1 MKTIKHIYIILII
14 TFLLTISSL
23 TINANSKS
31 YSDDNSASWQVNE
44 KTVNNIGNLTHTL
57 MYGTSTDTT
66 QQTQGNQKVNVFEM
80 KTDGINSKLVSWAMQ
95 TGKGSYARNGLSIIA
110 EDYEEKHPGWIVV
123 AGINGDQYYTKYG
136 SGLGA
141 DGSFYYPNQPYY
153 PMIIDG
159 ERRFP
164 VTPTGNSASNYVGI
178 ANNNSN
184 DSFVPASQ
192 LSNVKIEVLNE
203 SDEVIYIHDVNKINE
218 SPNEGETSVWFAHPS
233 TESNY
238 DYATYDVSSDKD
250 LYVIEMADLAYMNN
264 SRTFTNIGGIDSLF
278 GRGTITLLTKNQTID
293 KWQIAIDTNDNTLR
307 SNLSLNTKVR
317 IQYYYENEEMNK
329 VESSFGYHSA
339 QRENNIDIKTKAD
352 YDARRYNRSI
362 FGKKADGTYVLMTV
376 AKGTYSGT
384 TQDESNAILK
394 QFGVTDAYQQ
404 DGGGSVTAIV
414 RNEYGTFDIVNES
427 SDSGVKQRSILSG
440 CFFVIRDPG
449 YISYQKDSTRT
460 SITITKTNNYNDEY
474 ISNVVATIN
483 GKEYKL
489 ENDNLTIEGLE
500 DDTEYKI
507 NLTYDVK
514 INNQTVK
521 GYHQII
527 GHTDSFTIPSHGIK
541 EQNITA
547 NQVEFIRSSTVDDE
561 YIYVKLKLNDQEYDL
576 LEENKPVIIKNLT
589 PSTRYNYTIT
599 YAVKDNLTGK
609 TFEKTV
615 ESTFITE
622 KYNLPTINKFDVTR
636 TGKDKVTINVEIIDE
651 FNLAYSYYIMYNGNQ
666 YALESL
672 NETIEI
678 EDLNIKDEEYIFQLI
693 IQYKTD
699 TTFSSLESQ
708 QITINSNTSYQNNSK
723 GCNKCNLV
731 LIELTTLLSLC
742 YFIFKKK

>member
-178 ANNNSN
+178 ANNNLN
-184 DSFVPASQ
+184 DSFVLASQ

-278 GRGTITLLTKNQTID
+278 GRGTITLLTKNQTVD

-339 QRENNIDIKTKAD
+339 QREDNKDIKTKAD

-474 ISNVVATIN
+474 ISNVIATIN

-527 GHTDSFTIPSHGIK
+527 GHTDSFTIPSHGVK

-547 NQVEFIRSSTVDDE
+547 NQVEFIRNSTVDDE

-599 YAVKDNLTGK
+599 YAVKDSLTGK
-609 TFEKTV
+609 TFDKTV

-731 LIELTTLLSLC
+731 LIELTTLVSLC

>member
-527 GHTDSFTIPSHGIK
+527 GHTDSFTIPSHGVK

-599 YAVKDNLTGK
+599 YAVKDTLTGK

>member
-203 SDEVIYIHDVNKINE
+203 FDEVIYIHDVNKINE

-238 DYATYDVSSDKD
+238 DYVKYDVSSDKD

-264 SRTFTNIGGIDSLF
+264 SRTFTNIGGVDSLF

-527 GHTDSFTIPSHGIK
+527 GHTDSFTIPSHGVK

-547 NQVEFIRSSTVDDE
+547 NQVEFIRNSTVDDE

-599 YAVKDNLTGK
+599 YAVKDTLTGK

-622 KYNLPTINKFDVTR
+622 KYNIPTINKFDVTR
-636 TGKDKVTINVEIIDE
+636 TGKDKVTINVAIIDE

-708 QITINSNTSYQNNSK
+708 QITIDSNTSYQNNSK

-731 LIELTTLLSLC
+731 LIELTTLVSLC

>member
-203 SDEVIYIHDVNKINE
+203 FDEVIYIHDVNKINE

-238 DYATYDVSSDKD
+238 DYVKYDVSSDKD

-264 SRTFTNIGGIDSLF
+264 SRTFTNIGGVDSLF

-527 GHTDSFTIPSHGIK
+527 GHTDSFTIPSHGVK

-547 NQVEFIRSSTVDDE
+547 NQVEFIRNSTVDDE

-599 YAVKDNLTGK
+599 YAVKDTLTGK

-622 KYNLPTINKFDVTR
+622 KYNIPTINKFDVTR
-636 TGKDKVTINVEIIDE
+636 TGKDKVSINVEIIDE

>member
-95 TGKGSYARNGLSIIA
+95 TGKGSYARNSLSIIA

-527 GHTDSFTIPSHGIK
+527 GHTDSFTIPSHGVK

-547 NQVEFIRSSTVDDE
+547 NQVEFIRNSTVDDE

-599 YAVKDNLTGK
+599 YAVKDTLTGK

-678 EDLNIKDEEYIFQLI
+678 EELNIKDEEYIFQLI

>member
-527 GHTDSFTIPSHGIK
+527 GHTDSFTIPSHGVK

-547 NQVEFIRSSTVDDE
+547 NQVEFIRNSTVDDE

-599 YAVKDNLTGK
+599 YAVKDTLTGK

-636 TGKDKVTINVEIIDE
+636 TGKDKVTINVAIIDE

-678 EDLNIKDEEYIFQLI
+678 EELNIKDEEYIFQLI

>member
-527 GHTDSFTIPSHGIK
+527 GHTDSFTIPSHGVK

-547 NQVEFIRSSTVDDE
+547 NQVEFIRNSTVDDE

-599 YAVKDNLTGK
+599 YAVKDTLTGK

-678 EDLNIKDEEYIFQLI
+678 EELNIKDEEYIFQLI

-699 TTFSSLESQ
+699 TTFSSLESE

>member
-203 SDEVIYIHDVNKINE
+203 FDEVIYIHDVNKINE

-238 DYATYDVSSDKD
+238 DYVKYDVSSDKD

-474 ISNVVATIN
+474 ISNVIATIN

-527 GHTDSFTIPSHGIK
+527 GHTDSFTIPSHGVK

-547 NQVEFIRSSTVDDE
+547 NQVEFIRNSTVDDE

-599 YAVKDNLTGK
+599 YAVKDTLTGK

-622 KYNLPTINKFDVTR
+622 KYNIPTINKFDVTR

-731 LIELTTLLSLC
+731 LIELTTLVSLC

>member
-66 QQTQGNQKVNVFEM
+66 QQTQGNQKINVFEM

-178 ANNNSN
+178 ANNNLN
-184 DSFVPASQ
+184 DSFIPASQ

-527 GHTDSFTIPSHGIK
+527 GHTDSFTIPSHGVK

-547 NQVEFIRSSTVDDE
+547 NQVEFIRNSTVDDE

-599 YAVKDNLTGK
+599 YAVKDTLTGK

-622 KYNLPTINKFDVTR
+622 KYNIPTINKFDVTR
-636 TGKDKVTINVEIIDE
+636 TGKDKVTINVAIIDE

>member
-427 SDSGVKQRSILSG
+427 SDSSVKQRSILSG

-527 GHTDSFTIPSHGIK
+527 GHTDSFTIPSHGVK

-547 NQVEFIRSSTVDDE
+547 NQVEFIRNSTVDDE

-599 YAVKDNLTGK
+599 YAVKDTLTGK

-622 KYNLPTINKFDVTR
+622 KYNIPTINKFDVTR
-636 TGKDKVTINVEIIDE
+636 TGKDKVTINVAIIDE

-708 QITINSNTSYQNNSK
+708 QITIDSNTSYQNNSK

-731 LIELTTLLSLC
+731 LIELTTLVSLC

>member
-203 SDEVIYIHDVNKINE
+203 FDEVIYIHDVNKINE

-238 DYATYDVSSDKD
+238 DYVKYDVSSDKD

-264 SRTFTNIGGIDSLF
+264 SRTFTNIGGVDSLF

-527 GHTDSFTIPSHGIK
+527 GHTDSFTIPSHGVK

-547 NQVEFIRSSTVDDE
+547 NQVEFIRNSTVDDE

-599 YAVKDNLTGK
+599 YAVKDTLTGK

-622 KYNLPTINKFDVTR
+622 KYNIPTINKFDVTR
-636 TGKDKVTINVEIIDE
+636 TGKDKVTINVAIIDE

-708 QITINSNTSYQNNSK
+708 QITIDSNTSYQNNSK

>member
-203 SDEVIYIHDVNKINE
+203 FDEVIYIHDVNKINE

-238 DYATYDVSSDKD
+238 EYATYDVSSDKD

-264 SRTFTNIGGIDSLF
+264 SRTFTNIGGVDSLF

-527 GHTDSFTIPSHGIK
+527 GHTDSFTIPSHGVK

-547 NQVEFIRSSTVDDE
+547 NQVEFIRNSTVDDE

-599 YAVKDNLTGK
+599 YAVKDTLTGK

-678 EDLNIKDEEYIFQLI
+678 EELNIKDEEYIFQLI

-699 TTFSSLESQ
+699 TTFSSLESE

>member
-14 TFLLTISSL
+14 TFLLTISSF

-31 YSDDNSASWQVNE
+31 YSDDKSASWQVNE

-203 SDEVIYIHDVNKINE
+203 SDEVIYIHDVNKVNE

-238 DYATYDVSSDKD
+238 DYTTYDVSSDKD

-339 QRENNIDIKTKAD
+339 QREDNKDIKTKAD

-527 GHTDSFTIPSHGIK
+527 GHTDSFTIPSHGVK

-547 NQVEFIRSSTVDDE
+547 NQVEFIRNSTVEDE

-599 YAVKDNLTGK
+599 YAVKDSLTGK

-636 TGKDKVTINVEIIDE
+636 TGKDKVSINVEIIDE

>member
-238 DYATYDVSSDKD
+238 DYVTYDVSSDKD

-527 GHTDSFTIPSHGIK
+527 GHTDSFSIPSHGVK

-547 NQVEFIRSSTVDDE
+547 NQVEFIRNSTVDDE

-599 YAVKDNLTGK
+599 YAVKDTLTGK

-666 YALESL
+666 YALENL

>member
-203 SDEVIYIHDVNKINE
+203 FDEVIYIHDVNKINE

-238 DYATYDVSSDKD
+238 DYVKYDVSSDKD

-527 GHTDSFTIPSHGIK
+527 GHTDSFTIPSHGVK

-547 NQVEFIRSSTVDDE
+547 NQVEFIRNSTVDDE

-599 YAVKDNLTGK
+599 YAVKDTLTGK

-731 LIELTTLLSLC
+731 LIELTTLVSLC

>member
-203 SDEVIYIHDVNKINE
+203 FDEVIYIHDVNKINE

-238 DYATYDVSSDKD
+238 DYVKYDVSSDKD

-264 SRTFTNIGGIDSLF
+264 SRTFTNIGGVDSLF

-483 GKEYKL
+483 GKEYQL

-527 GHTDSFTIPSHGIK
+527 GHTDSFTIPSHGVK

-547 NQVEFIRSSTVDDE
+547 NQVEFIRNSTVDDE

-599 YAVKDNLTGK
+599 YAVKDTLTGK

-622 KYNLPTINKFDVTR
+622 KYNIPTINKFDVTR
-636 TGKDKVTINVEIIDE
+636 TGKDKVTINVAIIDE

>member
-527 GHTDSFTIPSHGIK
+527 GHTDSFTIPSHGVK

-547 NQVEFIRSSTVDDE
+547 NQVEFIRNSTVDDE

-599 YAVKDNLTGK
+599 YAVKDTLTGK

>member
-66 QQTQGNQKVNVFEM
+66 QQTQGNQKINVFEM

-238 DYATYDVSSDKD
+238 DYVKYDVSSDKD

-527 GHTDSFTIPSHGIK
+527 GHTDSFTIPSHGVK

-547 NQVEFIRSSTVDDE
+547 NQVEFIRNSTVDDE

-599 YAVKDNLTGK
+599 YAVKDTLTGK

-622 KYNLPTINKFDVTR
+622 KYNIPTINKFDVTR
-636 TGKDKVTINVEIIDE
+636 TGKDKVTINVAIIDE

>member
-153 PMIIDG
+153 PMIIVG

-178 ANNNSN
+178 ANNNLN
-184 DSFVPASQ
+184 DSFIPASQ

-527 GHTDSFTIPSHGIK
+527 GHTDSFTIPSHGVK

-589 PSTRYNYTIT
+589 PLTRYNYTIT
-599 YAVKDNLTGK
+599 YAVKDTLTGK

-636 TGKDKVTINVEIIDE
+636 TGKDKVTINVAIIDE

>member
-1 MKTIKHIYIILII
+1 MKTIKHIYIMIII

-66 QQTQGNQKVNVFEM
+66 QQTEGNQKVNVFEM

-178 ANNNSN
+178 ANNNLN

-203 SDEVIYIHDVNKINE
+203 SDEVIYTHDVNKINE

-238 DYATYDVSSDKD
+238 DYETYEVSSDKD

-264 SRTFTNIGGIDSLF
+264 SRTFTNVGGIDSLF

-317 IQYYYENEEMNK
+317 IQYYYENEEMNN

-339 QRENNIDIKTKAD
+339 QREDNIDIKTTAD

-474 ISNVVATIN
+474 ISNVVATVN

-514 INNQTVK
+514 INNKTVK

-527 GHTDSFTIPSHGIK
+527 GHTDSFTIPSHGVK

-547 NQVEFIRSSTVDDE
+547 NQVEFIRNSTVDEE

-576 LEENKPVIIKNLT
+576 LEENKPLIIKNLT
-589 PSTRYNYTIT
+589 PSTRYTYIIS
-599 YAVKDNLTGK
+599 YAVKDTLTGK

-615 ESTFITE
+615 ESTFVTE
-622 KYNLPTINKFDVTR
+622 KYNLPTINKFNVTR
-636 TGKDKVTINVEIIDE
+636 TGKDKVSINVEIIDE

-699 TTFSSLESQ
+699 TTFNSLESE
-708 QITINSNTSYQNNSK
+708 QITINSNTTYQNNGK

>member
-178 ANNNSN
+178 ANNNLN
-184 DSFVPASQ
+184 DSFIPASQ

-527 GHTDSFTIPSHGIK
+527 GHTDSFTIPSHGVK

-547 NQVEFIRSSTVDDE
+547 NQVEFIRNSTVDDE

-599 YAVKDNLTGK
+599 YAVKDTLTGK

-622 KYNLPTINKFDVTR
+622 KYNIPTINKFDVTR
-636 TGKDKVTINVEIIDE
+636 TGKDKVTINVAIIDE

>member
-238 DYATYDVSSDKD
+238 DYVKYDVSSDKD

-264 SRTFTNIGGIDSLF
+264 SRTFTNIGGVDSLF

-483 GKEYKL
+483 GKEYQL

-527 GHTDSFTIPSHGIK
+527 GHTDSFTIPSHGVK

-547 NQVEFIRSSTVDDE
+547 NQVEFIRNSTVDDE

-599 YAVKDNLTGK
+599 YAVKDTLTGK

-622 KYNLPTINKFDVTR
+622 KYNIPTINKFDVTR
-636 TGKDKVTINVEIIDE
+636 TGKDKVTINVAIIDE

>member
-1 MKTIKHIYIILII
+1 MKTIKHIYIIIII

-66 QQTQGNQKVNVFEM
+66 QQTEGNQKVNVFEM

-178 ANNNSN
+178 ANNNLN
-184 DSFVPASQ
+184 NSFVPASQ

-238 DYATYDVSSDKD
+238 DYETYEVSSDKD

-264 SRTFTNIGGIDSLF
+264 SRTFTNVGGIDSLF

-317 IQYYYENEEMNK
+317 IQYYYENEEMNN

-339 QRENNIDIKTKAD
+339 QREDNIDIKTTAA

-514 INNQTVK
+514 INNQIVK

-527 GHTDSFTIPSHGIK
+527 GHTDSFTIPSHGVK

-547 NQVEFIRSSTVDDE
+547 NQVEFIRNSTVDEE

-576 LEENKPVIIKNLT
+576 LEENKPLIIKNLS
-589 PSTRYNYTIT
+589 PSTRYTYTIT
-599 YAVKDNLTGK
+599 YAVKDTLTGK

-636 TGKDKVTINVEIIDE
+636 TGKDKVSINVEIIDE

-678 EDLNIKDEEYIFQLI
+678 EDLNIKDKEYIFQLI

-699 TTFSSLESQ
+699 TTFNSLESE
-708 QITINSNTSYQNNSK
+708 QITINSNTTYQNNGK

>member
-1 MKTIKHIYIILII
+1 MKTIKHIYIIIII

-66 QQTQGNQKVNVFEM
+66 QQTEGNQKVNVFEM

-178 ANNNSN
+178 ANNNLN

-238 DYATYDVSSDKD
+238 DYQTYEVSSDKD

-264 SRTFTNIGGIDSLF
+264 SRTFTNVGGIDSLF

-307 SNLSLNTKVR
+307 SNLSVNTKVR

-339 QRENNIDIKTKAD
+339 QRENNKDIKTTAD

-500 DDTEYKI
+500 EDTEYKI

-527 GHTDSFTIPSHGIK
+527 GHTDSFTMPSHGVK

-547 NQVEFIRSSTVDDE
+547 NQVEFIRNSTVDEE

-576 LEENKPVIIKNLT
+576 LEENKPLIIKNLS
-589 PSTRYNYTIT
+589 PSTRYTYIIS
-599 YAVKDNLTGK
+599 YAVKDTLTGK

-622 KYNLPTINKFDVTR
+622 KYNLPTIKQFDVTR
-636 TGKDKVTINVEIIDE
+636 TGKDKVSINVEIIDE
-651 FNLAYSYYIMYNGNQ
+651 FNLAYSYYIMYNGNK

-672 NETIEI
+672 NETVEI

-699 TTFSSLESQ
+699 TTFNSLESE
-708 QITINSNTSYQNNSK
+708 QITINSNTTYQNNGK

-731 LIELTTLLSLC
+731 LIELTILLSLC

>member
-1 MKTIKHIYIILII
+1 M
-14 TFLLTISSL
+14 
-23 TINANSKS
+23 
-31 YSDDNSASWQVNE
+31 
-44 KTVNNIGNLTHTL
+44 
-57 MYGTSTDTT
+57 
-66 QQTQGNQKVNVFEM
+66 
-80 KTDGINSKLVSWAMQ
+80 
-95 TGKGSYARNGLSIIA
+95 LSIIA

-203 SDEVIYIHDVNKINE
+203 FDEVIYIHDVNKINE

-238 DYATYDVSSDKD
+238 DYVKYDVSSDKD

-527 GHTDSFTIPSHGIK
+527 GHTDSFTIPSHGVK

-547 NQVEFIRSSTVDDE
+547 NQVEFIRNSTVDDE

-599 YAVKDNLTGK
+599 YAVKDTLTGK

-622 KYNLPTINKFDVTR
+622 KYNIPTINKFDVTR
-636 TGKDKVTINVEIIDE
+636 TGKDKVTINVAIIDE

>member
-1 MKTIKHIYIILII
+1 MKTIKQIYIILII

-339 QRENNIDIKTKAD
+339 QRENNIEIKTKAD

-527 GHTDSFTIPSHGIK
+527 GHTDSFTIPSHGVK

-547 NQVEFIRSSTVDDE
+547 NQVEFIRNSTVDDE

-599 YAVKDNLTGK
+599 YAVKDTLTGK

-622 KYNLPTINKFDVTR
+622 KYNIPTINKFDVTR
-636 TGKDKVTINVEIIDE
+636 TGKDKVTINVAIIDE

>member
-203 SDEVIYIHDVNKINE
+203 FDEVIYIHDVNKINE

-238 DYATYDVSSDKD
+238 DYVKYDVSSDKD

-527 GHTDSFTIPSHGIK
+527 GHTDSFTIPSHGVK

-547 NQVEFIRSSTVDDE
+547 NQVEFIRNSTVDDE

-599 YAVKDNLTGK
+599 YAVKDTLTGK

-622 KYNLPTINKFDVTR
+622 KYNIPTINKFDVTR
-636 TGKDKVTINVEIIDE
+636 TGKDKVTINVAIIDE

>member
-203 SDEVIYIHDVNKINE
+203 SDEVVYIHDVNKINE

-483 GKEYKL
+483 GKDYKL

-527 GHTDSFTIPSHGIK
+527 GHTDSFTIPSHGVK

-576 LEENKPVIIKNLT
+576 LEENKPVIIKNLS

-599 YAVKDNLTGK
+599 YAVKDSLTGK

-678 EDLNIKDEEYIFQLI
+678 EDLNIKDKEYIFQLI

-731 LIELTTLLSLC
+731 LIELTTLVSLC

>member
-238 DYATYDVSSDKD
+238 DYVKYDVSSDKD

-264 SRTFTNIGGIDSLF
+264 SRTFTNIGGVDSLF

-527 GHTDSFTIPSHGIK
+527 GHTDSFTIPSHGVK

-547 NQVEFIRSSTVDDE
+547 NQVEFIRNSTVDDE

-599 YAVKDNLTGK
+599 YAVKDTLTGK

-622 KYNLPTINKFDVTR
+622 KYNIPTINKFDVTR

>member
-203 SDEVIYIHDVNKINE
+203 FDEVIYIHDVNKINE

-238 DYATYDVSSDKD
+238 DYVKYDVSSDKD

-264 SRTFTNIGGIDSLF
+264 SRTFTNIGGVDSLF

-527 GHTDSFTIPSHGIK
+527 GHTDSFTIPSHGVK

-547 NQVEFIRSSTVDDE
+547 NQVEFIRNSTVDDE

-599 YAVKDNLTGK
+599 YAVKDTLTGK

-622 KYNLPTINKFDVTR
+622 KYNIPTINKFDVTR
-636 TGKDKVTINVEIIDE
+636 TGKDKVTINVAIIDE

-731 LIELTTLLSLC
+731 LIELTTLVSLC

>member
-527 GHTDSFTIPSHGIK
+527 GHTDSFTIPSHGVK

-547 NQVEFIRSSTVDDE
+547 NQVEFIRNSTVDDE

-599 YAVKDNLTGK
+599 YAVKDTLTGK

-622 KYNLPTINKFDVTR
+622 KYNIPTINKFDVTR
-636 TGKDKVTINVEIIDE
+636 TGKDKVTINVAIIDE

>member
-1 MKTIKHIYIILII
+1 MKTIKHIYIIIII

-66 QQTQGNQKVNVFEM
+66 QQTEGNQKVNVFEM

-178 ANNNSN
+178 ANNNLN

-238 DYATYDVSSDKD
+238 DYQTYEVSSDKD

-264 SRTFTNIGGIDSLF
+264 SRTFTNVGGIDSLF

-307 SNLSLNTKVR
+307 SNLSVNTKVR

-339 QRENNIDIKTKAD
+339 QRENNKDIKTTAD

-500 DDTEYKI
+500 EDTEYKI

-527 GHTDSFTIPSHGIK
+527 GHTDSFTMPSHGVK

-547 NQVEFIRSSTVDDE
+547 NQVEFIRNSTVDEE

-576 LEENKPVIIKNLT
+576 LEENKPLIIKNLS
-589 PSTRYNYTIT
+589 PSTRYTYIIS
-599 YAVKDNLTGK
+599 YAVKDTLTGK

-622 KYNLPTINKFDVTR
+622 KYNLPTIKQFDVTR
-636 TGKDKVTINVEIIDE
+636 TGKDKVSINVEIIDE

-672 NETIEI
+672 NETVEI

-699 TTFSSLESQ
+699 TTFNSLESE
-708 QITINSNTSYQNNSK
+708 QITINSNTTYQNNGK

-731 LIELTTLLSLC
+731 LIELTILLSLC

>member
-238 DYATYDVSSDKD
+238 DYVKYDVSSDKD

-527 GHTDSFTIPSHGIK
+527 GHTDSFTIPSHGVK

-547 NQVEFIRSSTVDDE
+547 NQVEFIRNSTVDDE

-599 YAVKDNLTGK
+599 YAVKDILTGK

-622 KYNLPTINKFDVTR
+622 KYNIPTINKFDVTR

>member
-203 SDEVIYIHDVNKINE
+203 FDEVIYIHDVNKINE

-527 GHTDSFTIPSHGIK
+527 GHTDSFTIPSHGVK

-547 NQVEFIRSSTVDDE
+547 NQVEFIRNSTVDDE

-599 YAVKDNLTGK
+599 YAVKDTLTGK

-636 TGKDKVTINVEIIDE
+636 TGKDKVTINVAIIDE

-678 EDLNIKDEEYIFQLI
+678 EELNIKDEEYIFQLI

-708 QITINSNTSYQNNSK
+708 QITIDSNTSYQNNSK

-731 LIELTTLLSLC
+731 LIELTTLVSLC

>member
-1 MKTIKHIYIILII
+1 MKTIKHIYIIII
-14 TFLLTISSL
+14 IAFLLTISSL

-66 QQTQGNQKVNVFEM
+66 QQTEGNQKVNVFEM

-178 ANNNSN
+178 ANNNLN
-184 DSFVPASQ
+184 NSFVPASQ

-238 DYATYDVSSDKD
+238 DYETYEVSSDKD

-264 SRTFTNIGGIDSLF
+264 SRTFTNVGGIDSLF

-317 IQYYYENEEMNK
+317 IQYYYENEEMNN

-339 QRENNIDIKTKAD
+339 QREDNIDIKTTAA

-514 INNQTVK
+514 INNKTVK

-527 GHTDSFTIPSHGIK
+527 GHTDSFTIPSHGVK

-547 NQVEFIRSSTVDDE
+547 NQVEFIRNSTVDEE

-576 LEENKPVIIKNLT
+576 LEENKPLIIKNLS
-589 PSTRYNYTIT
+589 PSTRYTYIIS
-599 YAVKDNLTGK
+599 YAVKDTLTGK

-622 KYNLPTINKFDVTR
+622 KYNLPTIKQFDVTR
-636 TGKDKVTINVEIIDE
+636 TGKDKVSINVEIIDE

-699 TTFSSLESQ
+699 TTFNSLESE
-708 QITINSNTSYQNNSK
+708 QITINSNTTYQNNGK
-723 GCNKCNLV
+723 GCNKCNLI

>member
-264 SRTFTNIGGIDSLF
+264 SRTFTNIGGVDSLF

-527 GHTDSFTIPSHGIK
+527 GHTDSFTIPSHGVK

-547 NQVEFIRSSTVDDE
+547 NQVEFIRNSTVDDE

-599 YAVKDNLTGK
+599 YAVKDTLTGK

-622 KYNLPTINKFDVTR
+622 KYNIPTINKFDVTR
-636 TGKDKVTINVEIIDE
+636 TGKDKVTINVAIIDE

>member
-527 GHTDSFTIPSHGIK
+527 GHTDSFTIPSHGVK

-547 NQVEFIRSSTVDDE
+547 NQVEFIRNSTVDDE

-599 YAVKDNLTGK
+599 YAVKDTLTGK

-636 TGKDKVTINVEIIDE
+636 TGKDKVTINVAIIDE

>member
-203 SDEVIYIHDVNKINE
+203 FDEVIYIHDVNKINE

-483 GKEYKL
+483 GKEYQL

-527 GHTDSFTIPSHGIK
+527 GHTDSFTIPSHGVK

-547 NQVEFIRSSTVDDE
+547 NQVEFIRNSTVDDE
-561 YIYVKLKLNDQEYDL
+561 YIYVKLKLIDQEYDL

-589 PSTRYNYTIT
+589 PLTRYNYTIT
-599 YAVKDNLTGK
+599 YAVKDTLTGK

-636 TGKDKVTINVEIIDE
+636 TGKDKVSINVEIIDE

-666 YALESL
+666 YALENL

-708 QITINSNTSYQNNSK
+708 QITIDSNTSYQNNSK

-731 LIELTTLLSLC
+731 LIELTTLVSLC

>member
-238 DYATYDVSSDKD
+238 DYVKYDVSSDKD

-264 SRTFTNIGGIDSLF
+264 SRTFTNIGGVDSLF

-527 GHTDSFTIPSHGIK
+527 GHTDSFTIPSHGVK

-547 NQVEFIRSSTVDDE
+547 NQVEFIRNSTVDDE

-599 YAVKDNLTGK
+599 YAVKDTLTGK

-622 KYNLPTINKFDVTR
+622 KYNIPTINKFDVTR
-636 TGKDKVTINVEIIDE
+636 TGKDKVTINVAIIDE

-731 LIELTTLLSLC
+731 LIELTTLVSLC

>member
-178 ANNNSN
+178 ANNNLN

-238 DYATYDVSSDKD
+238 DYKTYEVSSDKD

-339 QRENNIDIKTKAD
+339 QREDNKDIKTKAD

-527 GHTDSFTIPSHGIK
+527 GHTDSFTIPSHGVK

-547 NQVEFIRSSTVDDE
+547 NQVEFIRNSTVDDE

-599 YAVKDNLTGK
+599 YAVKDTLTGK

-622 KYNLPTINKFDVTR
+622 KYNIPTINKFDVTR
-636 TGKDKVTINVEIIDE
+636 TGKDKVTINVAIIDE